1 MQSDEPI
8 IVSYGGGVD
17 STAMLVGMQ
26 ARGIRPALILF
37 ADTGAEKPGT
47 YLQII
52 RMQEWCERVGF
63 PAVTVVRYVPKRA
76 PYTNLEEKC
85 ASNETLPSL
94 AFGHHS
100 CSLVFKRDPQNAY
113 LKRHPLVREAIWTGR
128 KLVKAIGYDAGSR
141 DTARSRRTYK
151 SGAAGDK
158 WEAAHVRYWY
168 PLQEWGWTRERCESE
183 IRQAGLYVPP
193 KSSCFFCPA
202 MRPAEVIELRDE
214 HPDLFARGVAM
225 EERARD
231 GRHGLKTTKGLGP

>member
-1 MQSDEPI
+1 MKRARPRVFCWKIAGIAERAR
-8 IVSYGGGVD
+8 VTRERGVT
-17 STAMLVGMQ
+17 SWSVGTLRVENPGSHPTAWGAGLPRA
-26 ARGIRPALILF
+26 ARGPRAG
-37 ADTGAEKPGT
+37 ATG
-47 YLQII
+47 Y
-52 RMQEWCERVGF
+52 
-63 PAVTVVRYVPKRA
+63 
-76 PYTNLEEKC
+76 
-85 ASNETLPSL
+85 
-94 AFGHHS
+94 
-100 CSLVFKRDPQNAY
+100 AY

-202 MRPAEVIELRDE
+202 MRPAEVLELRDE

-231 GRHGLKTTKGLGP
+231 GRHGLKTTKGLGRNFAWADLAGMPAQASKKVA